1 MIYII
6 KNIIAL
12 TITVQFIFG
21 CADYTAG
28 VTRLFEKEK
37 HELSRKYSYLKD
49 MRIGLIIN
57 HTSKYPGSSYLPTTY
72 QLFKENELNVVRIF
86 SPEHGLSGSYAAGE
100 EVPSTSE
107 VVSLYGKNK
116 EPQDY
121 HLQDIDILIFDI
133 QDIGV
138 RYYTYISTMTLAM
151 EKAAQNNIKFMVL
164 DRPNPLGRAVEGSVL
179 DIEFSSFVG
188 MHPVPVRHGLT
199 IGEMALFIKQN
210 NLIDSADKLDL
221 EIVRGWNWDGG
232 YSQGNKCSPDFY
244 KTSPNIPHIENALMY
259 VGTCLLEGTNVS
271 EGRGVEPFLSFG
283 APWLD
288 SDKIIKA
295 LEKYKFRNVSFES
308 HKKTPHKSKY
318 KDIECNFI
326 LINLSQNFSH
336 SSKIYVDSIEPFKIG
351 VSIINEIY
359 KAHPNDF
366 KFKDNFFDKLYGS
379 SDLRLAILESKD
391 LNELMVK
398 NGKDIKKYLK
408 LAEKAKLYN

>member
-1 MIYII
+1 MHIMR
-6 KNIIAL
+6 NIIFF
-12 TITVQFIFG
+12 TILIQYIFAG
-21 CADYTAG
+21 TDYTAG

-37 HELSRKYSYLKD
+37 HELSSRYSYLKD

-57 HTSKYPGSSYLPTTY
+57 HTSKYPGPSYLPTTY
-72 QLFKENELNVVRIF
+72 QLFKENGLNVVRIF
-86 SPEHGLSGSYAAGE
+86 SPEHGLSGRYAAGE
-100 EVPSTSE
+100 NVPSTSE

-116 EPQDY
+116 DPQDY
-121 HLQDIDILIFDI
+121 HL

-164 DRPNPLGRAVEGSVL
+164 DRVNPLGRVVEGSVL
-179 DIEFSSFVG
+179 NVEFSSFVG

-210 NLIDSADKLDL
+210 NLIDSADKLSL
-221 EIVRGWNWDGG
+221 EIVEGWNWDGG
-232 YSQGNKCSPDFY
+232 YSRGNKCSPDFY
-244 KTSPNIPHIENALMY
+244 RTSPNIPHLENALMY

-295 LEKYKFRNVSFES
+295 LEKYKFRNVNFES
-308 HKKTPHKSKY
+308 HKKIPYKSKY
-318 KDIECNFI
+318 KDVECNFI
-326 LINLSQNFSH
+326 LINLKQNLSR
-336 SSKIYVDSIEPFKIG
+336 SADAIDEIEPFKIG
-351 VSIINEIY
+351 ISIINEIY
-359 KAHPNDF
+359 KAHPDDF
-366 KFKDNFFDKLYGS
+366 QFKDDFFDKLYGS
-379 SDLRLAILESKD
+379 SDLRLAILKSED
-391 LNELMVK
+391 LNELMVR
-398 NGKDIKKYLK
+398 NEEDIKEYLK